1 MRRQQAFTLIEL
13 LVVIAIIA
21 ILAAM
26 LLPALSKAR
35 EKAESISCVNNLKQM
50 ALAGVM
56 YQGDN
61 KNYIVL
67 AGYSTAADS
76 LKGISKNLWPE
87 LLFPYI
93 NEEKAFECPAASH
106 SFPVFS
112 KYTSDSSYD
121 TLRTCYAANRNV
133 YCEYVNSSSTA
144 LKVTHV
150 KKPTEALCLGPAL
163 NCNRDS
169 NADSKDYSYISV
181 DKGKLPNY
189 MTGDTRVEIYRH
201 SNQANYQFLDSHV
214 ETIGGA
220 KMYSDSNNNNKYYG
234 ISTSSLR

>member
-121 TLRTCYAANRNV
+121 TLRTCYASSRNV
-133 YCEYVNSSSTA
+133 YCEYVNSTSTA
-144 LKVTHV
+144 LKVTHI

-181 DKGKLPNY
+181 DKGKLPNNP
-189 MTGDTRVEIYRH
+189 TGDTRVEIYRH
-201 SNQANYQFLDSHV
+201 GGQANYQFLDSHV
-214 ETIGGA
+214 ESIGGA
-220 KMYSDSNNNNKYYG
+220 KMYSDSHNGKYYG
-234 ISTSSLR
+234 ATTDSLR